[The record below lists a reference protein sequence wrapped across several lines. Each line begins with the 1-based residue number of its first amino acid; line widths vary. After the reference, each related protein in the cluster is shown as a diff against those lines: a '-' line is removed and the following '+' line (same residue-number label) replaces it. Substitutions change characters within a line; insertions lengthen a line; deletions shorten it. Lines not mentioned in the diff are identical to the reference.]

1 MQYYFEEIKSFINEL
16 NIGSILI
23 ILFIIFSF
31 YKKLKI
37 RKNEITNNDIYYY
50 VEQNLY
56 QNNFSRIIQKIIAP
70 NKGDIVHI
78 LDGRWKHLT
87 GRITK
92 YDSIHDTY
100 NIKLTKTLNPY
111 DNDLPKKKI
120 NRNRDKFSLIKY

>member
-78 LDGRWKHLT
+78 LDGRWKNLT

-100 NIKLTKTLNPY
+100 NIKLTKTLN
-111 DNDLPKKKI
+111 
-120 NRNRDKFSLIKY
+120 